1 MPIDLGREV
10 TPDEYAVRVEQRK
23 SRPVEDPVCLYQ
35 KRQPQSDGGSA
46 VENVREARHTSLQ
59 CRHTARQGRQ

>member
-35 KRQPQSDGGSA
+35 KRQLQSDGGSA
-46 VENVREARHTSLQ
+46 VENVREARRTSLQ
-59 CRHTARQGRQ
+59 CRRKARQGRQ